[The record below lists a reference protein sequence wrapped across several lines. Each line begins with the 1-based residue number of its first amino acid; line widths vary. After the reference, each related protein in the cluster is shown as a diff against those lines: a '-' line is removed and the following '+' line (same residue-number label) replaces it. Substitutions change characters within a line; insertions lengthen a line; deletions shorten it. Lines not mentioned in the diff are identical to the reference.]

1 MKLEMKFPP
10 GTFTFLNK
18 VCILVFAFVIIH
30 NSNMAQEQISQT
42 ASPVKILGFGGIFIR
57 SDDPKFQ
64 ARWNEDHLG
73 IGFGTNLYFSFKW
86 REMERR
92 DSVCRTD
99 LCFFGK
105 DSKYF
110 EPSQKDLMLNLRVE
124 NLELALDFLRKNG
137 VHVMEK
143 TESHEY
149 GKFGWLLDP
158 ENNKIELWEPVEA
171 GFGDLSVKPDLRLN
185 VTGIGGVFIRSLDPN
200 LLSKWYRD
208 MLGIPFENNMYVFK
222 WREYDNSEEEAYTVF
237 SFFDDSTDYFK
248 PSDSGFMVNF
258 RVKDLDIFLERLAK
272 SEIRVISDIVS
283 YPYGKFGWIMDEEGR
298 KIELWEPVVGEK

>member
-1 MKLEMKFPP
+1 MKPDMKFSP
-10 GTFTFLNK
+10 GSFTFLYK
-18 VCILVFAFVIIH
+18 VCVFIIAFMNIH

-57 SDDPKFQ
+57 SADPKFQ
-64 ARWNEDHLG
+64 ARWYEDHLG
-73 IGFGTNLYFSFKW
+73 IGFGSNLYFSFKW

-124 NLELALDFLRKNG
+124 DLDRALDFLRKSG
-137 VHVMEK
+137 AQVMEK
-143 TESHEY
+143 TETHEY

-171 GFGDLSVKPDLRLN
+171 GFGDLNVKPDLRLN
-185 VTGIGGVFIRSLDPN
+185 VTGIGGVFIKSRDPN

-208 MLGIPFENNMYVFK
+208 MLGIAFENNMYVFK
-222 WREYDNSEEEAYTVF
+222 WREYDKSDEEAYTVF
-237 SFFDDSTDYFK
+237 SFFNDTTDYFN
-248 PSDSGFMVNF
+248 PSDSDFMINF
-258 RVKDLDIFLERLAK
+258 RVNDIDIFLERLAK
-272 SEIRVISDIVS
+272 SEIRVISDIQS
-283 YPYGKFGWIMDEEGR
+283 FPYGKFGWFMDEESR
-298 KIELWEPVVGEK
+298 KIELWEPVAGEK